1 MASLVESRSRM
12 FQVGGKSMVTW
23 NVFVGCDY
31 LCTYCNARKAALTR
45 LKHSPRYRDG
55 FKPHLVE
62 KELSRKFKP
71 GDFVFVGYMGDISF
85 ASRSTIIDLCQSI
98 SAQPEVNFLFCTKN
112 PSIYLR
118 WQILFPGNLYLGAT
132 IETNFDYGL
141 SQAPSP
147 LHRFQ
152 AMKELAYPHK
162 FISMEPLMEFHLRT
176 VVDWMKEIDPEI
188 IEIGADNYH
197 NHLPEPKSNGAL
209 TPWKVRWL
217 LDGLREFC
225 PTVVEKGGLE
235 RLKQEVIPISC
246 GTFNR

>member
-1 MASLVESRSRM
+1 MANQLTQANVVKVQRAIIYTDEDGVTVSTSATLVSLFTASTDILNSA
-12 FQVGGKSMVTW
+12 K
-23 NVFVGCDY
+23 N
-31 LCTYCNARKAALTR
+31 
-45 LKHSPRYRDG
+45 
-55 FKPHLVE
+55 LVITPP
-62 KELSRKFKP
+62 K
-71 GDFVFVGYMGDISF
+71 GDVVQ
-85 ASRSTIIDLCQSI
+85 IDLVGETT
-98 SAQPEVNFLFCTKN
+98 SALGNTRTFQN
-112 PSIYLR
+112 YLLEEKPFAPAKLAGT
-118 WQILFPGNLYLGAT
+118 ILFDT

-141 SQAPSP
+141 SLAPSP

-209 TPWKVRWL
+209 TQWKVRWL